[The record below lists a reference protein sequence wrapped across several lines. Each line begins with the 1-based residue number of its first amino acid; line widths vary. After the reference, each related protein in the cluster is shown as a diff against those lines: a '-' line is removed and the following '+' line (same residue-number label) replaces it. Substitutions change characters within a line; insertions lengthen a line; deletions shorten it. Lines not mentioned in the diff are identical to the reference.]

1 MIYIVI
7 LLAVF
12 NIFLVIKVYDLRS
25 AALKIEQGFHRIVN
39 EDTNNVITLNTRDG
53 RMRNLA
59 IKINTELKTLRR
71 EKNRYIHGNVELSNA
86 ITNISHDLRTP
97 LTAIIGYLDMIRKSD
112 DKEKMERYLPIV
124 SERVE
129 SMKQLT
135 EELFDYSLD
144 FSNIGTEVV
153 KEEVDIN
160 RVLEDSIMGYYG
172 VLTEKNIE
180 LKAEI
185 TEKKIVRMLNRN
197 YMSRIF
203 SNLLNNAVKYSDGD
217 LKIVLDDDGTITFSN
232 SAEGLKGIDVEQ
244 LFDRFYTVEAAR
256 NSTGL
261 GLSIV
266 KLLVERQGGSISSEY
281 VNGILNIRIDFP

>member
-12 NIFLVIKVYDLRS
+12 NILLVIKVYDLRS

-39 EDTNNVITLNTRDG
+39 GDTNNVITLNTRDG

-59 IKINTELKTLRR
+59 VKINTELKTLRR

-112 DKEKMERYLPIV
+112 DKEKMERYLPII
-124 SERVE
+124 SERAE

-266 KLLVERQGGSISSEY
+266 KLLVERQGGFISSEY
-281 VNGILNIRIDFP
+281 VNGILNIKICF

>member
-7 LLAVF
+7 LLTVF
-12 NIFLVIKVYDLRS
+12 NIFLVLKVYDLRS
-25 AALKIEQGFHRIVN
+25 TALKIEQGFHRIVN

-124 SERVE
+124 SERAE

-217 LKIVLDDDGTITFSN
+217 LKIVLDDEGTITFSN

-281 VNGILNIRIDFP
+281 VNGMLNIKICF

>member
-1 MIYIVI
+1 
-7 LLAVF
+7 
-12 NIFLVIKVYDLRS
+12 
-25 AALKIEQGFHRIVN
+25 
-39 EDTNNVITLNTRDG
+39 
-53 RMRNLA
+53 MRNLA
-59 IKINTELKTLRR
+59 IKINTELRTLRR

-124 SERVE
+124 SERAE

-144 FSNIGTEVV
+144 FSNIGTEVA

-185 TEKKIVRMLNRN
+185 TEKKIVKMLNRN

-281 VNGILNIRIDFP
+281 VNGILNIKICF